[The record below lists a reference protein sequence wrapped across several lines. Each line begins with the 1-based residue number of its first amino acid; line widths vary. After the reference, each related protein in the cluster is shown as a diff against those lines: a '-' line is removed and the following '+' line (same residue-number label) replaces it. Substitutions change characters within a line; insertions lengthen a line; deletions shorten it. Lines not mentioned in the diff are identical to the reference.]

1 MNRQIVNVL
10 SISRI
15 LFGVLFLY
23 FAIFQFNIVYLI
35 IIFSLTVASDILDVY
50 WARKYDLLSDN
61 GSKIDVICDFL
72 FILFSTLGVV
82 LIDLAPVWFLL
93 IIILKLMEFFIT
105 SGKGALKYDKFGTY
119 VAYMFYAFPIVAI
132 LINSKNITLIL
143 TIIITVCA
151 IASSFLRIKDM
162 RENND

>member
-35 IIFSLTVASDILDVY
+35 IIFSLTVASDILDGY